1 MKLGGGSV
9 KSKEI
14 PAMRPQSSRGVK
26 KDGAQKSSAKMK
38 KGEKR
43 LRIGLTIG
51 ILAAI
56 FVAGVPPAFAQP
68 TANNFG
74 VEAAS
79 GYKDTYV
86 GVPVNITNV
95 QSGPVTSMIFDI
107 AYDKSVI
114 NITNVQNGDLTAD
127 WLDPCINN
135 DFPWGTTIALLY
147 DTNALQNGSTGSVVL
162 LNFSV
167 SGDPGETSR
176 LNLTNIQL
184 ADTAYKSG
192 RTAPV
197 KNGTFSTLMP
207 TSVFDA
213 GSGTYPSISG
223 TFNGTLKPN
232 QTITVY
238 MLYTYPCPGTGG
250 HSEYVKIWN
259 STGWNVTTTWDG
271 YKGDW
276 RNISFNKSFSLKANE
291 TYNYAIR
298 TGSYPL
304 IHHTNALPTA
314 KGWINCTEFT
324 DANGVV
330 HYDWIPA
337 IKLF

>member
-1 MKLGGGSV
+1 MDGKALQVAVIVVMVFSV
-9 KSKEI
+9 FVTTTTF
-14 PAMRPQSSRGVK
+14 PAS
-26 KDGAQKSSAKMK
+26 SSA
-38 KGEKR
+38 
-43 LRIGLTIG
+43 
-51 ILAAI
+51 
-56 FVAGVPPAFAQP
+56 
-68 TANNFG
+68 TADSFG
-74 VEAAS
+74 VEDAN
-79 GYKDTYV
+79 GYKNTYV

-95 QSGPVTSMIFDI
+95 QSGPVSCIIFNI
-107 AYDKSVI
+107 TYDKSVI
-114 NITNVQNGDLTAD
+114 NVVDVQKGELTAE
-127 WLDPCINN
+127 WENPSYLN
-135 DFPWGTTIALLY
+135 FEWGTRVSLVY
-147 DTNALQNGSTGSVVL
+147 DTQAAHALQNGSTGSVVL

-167 SGDPGETSR
+167 IGEPGETSMM
-176 LNLTNIQL
+176 NLTNIQL
-184 ADTAYKSG
+184 ADIEYNVG
-192 RTAPV
+192 TAPA
-197 KNGTFSTLMP
+197 KNGTFSILSATP
-207 TSVFDA
+207 VFDT

-238 MLYTYPCPGTGG
+238 MLYIYPCPGTGG